1 MLGDAKTANFIK
13 CDFRLVLVDLES
25 CRLLRDGD
33 VVDYPAT
40 FNILGVKSLSLY
52 DIDLIHSLFR
62 PFMQAMTWLSRWAAL
77 ARSTSSKFSLILSP
91 KINGTLARWM
101 SSRESCGEL
110 MKAAVQMEAGDEN
123 VERTSLSWRQ
133 GPMPLLLSAL
143 VKTYI
148 WRSRTFFE
156 TRKRQVFLAL
166 FLFAPVA
173 SVPEIPLFPFLA
185 TADGSLCW
193 YERFVAAVVV
203 AMGWSLWMESQER
216 FFLSARDAR
225 AMLIGAGYAAQT
237 TGSSLC
243 FLVKIW
249 PACPLGMV
257 LVMFDNGGQA
267 LAWFV
272 LIVAAHPFW
281 SRYSGVAVQS
291 ILRACRLPTTR
302 IGILVGQAI
311 MDVFPGVRPANT
323 VRYLASIIAMV
334 VAMLVANVP
343 EQEQW
348 APEFLAVGI
357 ALAALPLQKHRPVG
371 PGAYD
376 PGRSHP
382 RPIPWGT
389 HLCVLRFGVVA
400 WILVSSCLAMGALF
414 DIGGHGGPYTRSAR
428 AGRGFYASV

>member
-1 MLGDAKTANFIK
+1 MRMWK
-13 CDFRLVLVDLES
+13 E
-25 CRLLRDGD
+25 
-33 VVDYPAT
+33 
-40 FNILGVKSLSLY
+40 
-52 DIDLIHSLFR
+52 HH
-62 PFMQAMTWLSRWAAL
+62 
-77 ARSTSSKFSLILSP
+77 
-91 KINGTLARWM
+91 
-101 SSRESCGEL
+101 
-110 MKAAVQMEAGDEN
+110 
-123 VERTSLSWRQ
+123 SWRQ

-249 PACPLGMV
+249 PAYPLGMV

-291 ILRACRLPTTR
+291 ILRACQLPTTR

-357 ALAALPLQKHRPVG
+357 ALAALPL
-371 PGAYD
+371 
-376 PGRSHP
+376 RSIAQLAQE
-382 RPIPWGT
+382 RMIQIAPILALSPWGT

-400 WILVSSCLAMGALF
+400 WILVSSCLAMGALL
-414 DIGGHGGPYTRSAR
+414 DIGGHGGHIRGLLMPAMALCVGVGICVAR
-428 AGRGFYASV
+428 WINLPSRADYVALTMPLSIVAAVRWS